1 MPVGSVRYAQNPP
14 IAKYLTYSIRSHEK
28 RPRSG
33 INAVAPADGRV
44 YTAGR
49 DGVARCWRSD
59 MPSEP
64 VAAFDEHADWVN
76 DILLLRG
83 SNRLITASSDT
94 TLKVWNTADSRVS
107 LRTLDEHQDYVK
119 ALAPLADNAVVSGAL
134 DGRVLIWDLV
144 TGKMRD
150 QCGGEPGGTSSSV
163 YCLASCAD
171 TDMSLITSGST
182 DRIISVYD
190 ARSSQSVVRLRGHT
204 DGIRCLKLKH
214 DGTLLLSGSSDAT
227 VRLWDMRQQRCVRT
241 YDSHA
246 SDSVWALDAPR
257 AFESFVSGGR
267 DGTIW
272 QTSLHGDFTSLVAEE
287 RGSMVLDVSLCPSDD
302 RRVWVATTG
311 STVRQWAL
319 SPLSSGESRAMDFE
333 SVAGRDGLLLELK
346 GLPAIRAYRIMNNR
360 RHVMTCDTSDEV
372 CVWDVTSASRLKS
385 LGTLPDGMD
394 LDTMMEKHDEEL
406 SVPSWFKVDI
416 RLGYLSIKLAK
427 SSVGDA
433 EVYAVD
439 VGLEA
444 ESDDVKVNIG
454 DHVLRGLLST
464 WKAKLGNE
472 KVMDADRDSPS
483 APAWLSLKPY
493 KFPPDTLI
501 LLSDDSPVPLLAKEA
516 GCFDGESEAS
526 ILPPW
531 AVDVVLHG
539 NTMGRDPAPKIGFT
553 LHPVDGSGLPD
564 LKTVN
569 LTAPQVLRI
578 KKVAVYVAA
587 QLSGMMELTGDEKVE
602 AHHIDILCHGKVVPP
617 TMNLATTKKFKWQS
631 EGSGELRLFFRKS
644 AGTPAVVSTAVASA
658 AAAAA
663 SPLARQ

>member
-1 MPVGSVRYAQNPP
+1 MGSVRYAQTPP
-14 IAKYLTYSIRSHEK
+14 IAKYLTYTIRSHDK

-33 INAVAPADGRV
+33 VNSLAPTDGHV

-59 MPSEP
+59 ISCEP
-64 VAAFDEHADWVN
+64 EAAFDEHADWVN
-76 DILLLRG
+76 DVILMQG
-83 SNRLITASSDT
+83 TNRLVTASSDT
-94 TLKVWNTADSRVS
+94 TVKVWNTADSRVS

-150 QCGGEPGGTSSSV
+150 QCGGERGGTVSSV
-163 YCLASCAD
+163 YCLASCSG
-171 TDMSLITSGST
+171 TEMPLVTSGST
-182 DRIISVYD
+182 DRMITVYD
-190 ARSSQSVVRLRGHT
+190 ARSCQSVVRLRGHT
-204 DGIRCLKLKH
+204 DGVRCLKLKH
-214 DGTLLLSGSSDAT
+214 DGMLLLSGSSDAT

-267 DGTIW
+267 DGTVW
-272 QTSLHGDFTSLVAEE
+272 HTSLHGDVTSLVAEE
-287 RGSMVLDVSLCPSDD
+287 RGLMVLDVSLCPSDES
-302 RRVWVATTG
+302 RVWVSTTG
-311 STVRQWAL
+311 STVRQW
-319 SPLSSGESRAMDFE
+319 PLFSADAGEARHMDLHP
-333 SVAGRDGLLLELK
+333 VTGREHPLLELE
-346 GLPAIRAYRIMNNR
+346 GIPAIVAYRIMNNR
-360 RHVMTCDTSDEV
+360 RHIMTCDACNEV

-385 LGTLPDGMD
+385 LGKLPDGMD
-394 LDTMMEKHDEEL
+394 FDEMLEKNDEHL

-439 VGLEA
+439 VGFDA
-444 ESDDVKVNIG
+444 ETDDVKINIG

-464 WKAKLGNE
+464 WKAKMTST
-472 KVMDADRDSPS
+472 KVVDVDPESS
-483 APAWLSLKPY
+483 STPAWTALKPY
-493 KFPPDTLI
+493 AFPPDTMI
-501 LLSDDSPVPLLAKEA
+501 VLSNDSPVPILAREV
-516 GCFDGESEAS
+516 GLFDGESEAS

-539 NTMGRDPAPKIGFT
+539 NTMGRDQAPKVGFT
-553 LHPVDGSGLPD
+553 LYPVDGSGLPD
-564 LKTVN
+564 LQTVN

-578 KKVAVYVAA
+578 RKVAGYVAT
-587 QLSGMMELTGDEKVE
+587 QLSSAMELKGDERLE
-602 AHHIDILCHGKVVPP
+602 AHHIDILCLGKLVPP
-617 TMNLATTKKFKWQS
+617 TMNLATAKKFRWQS
-631 EGSGELRLFFRKS
+631 EGSGDLKLLFRKS
-644 AGTPAVVSTAVASA
+644 AETPEGISAAVASA
-658 AAAAA
+658 AAAAQ
-663 SPLARQ
+663 ARIPVRA